1 MLNLDFLLFCL
12 PFIHSKTQYFF
23 SSKILMLKVTIFVLE
38 IIQPLKD
45 YCNYTEI
52 KFKGD
57 QNLSFT
63 SFCLKE
69 KI

>member
-1 MLNLDFLLFCL
+1 MEAVL
-12 PFIHSKTQYFF
+12 KTNSYSLFF

-52 KFKGD
+52 
-57 QNLSFT
+57 NLRVIKI
-63 SFCLKE
+63 CL
-69 KI
+69 